1 MNKLRLILGIILGKT
16 VIYKAHI
23 KYCGHIDISDDA
35 LVYGC
40 SFITTSPEES
50 ARSGMSKDVPTNE
63 ELMANVNKLSME
75 WVNGQ
80 D

>member
-23 KYCGHIDISDDA
+23 KYCGHIDISGDT
-35 LVYGC
+35 LVSGC
-40 SFITTSPEES
+40 SFIPMSPEEA
-50 ARSGMSKDVPTNE
+50 ARRDMFKDVPSNE
-63 ELMANVNKLSME
+63 ELMANINNISME
-75 WVNGQ
+75 WVNAK